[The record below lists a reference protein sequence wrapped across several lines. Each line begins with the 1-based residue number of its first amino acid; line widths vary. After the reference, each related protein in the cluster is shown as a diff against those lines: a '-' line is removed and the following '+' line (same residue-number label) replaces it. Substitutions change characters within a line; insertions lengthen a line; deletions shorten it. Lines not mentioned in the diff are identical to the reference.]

1 MELTDN
7 TLQVLKNY
15 ATINPNIVITEGST
29 LKTISVARNVL
40 STAEL
45 SEAFPQSFGIYD
57 LPEFLNVLSLVDSPR
72 LKFEKDY
79 VVVGDSTGRS
89 SVKYFFSDPEMLTSP
104 GKNITMPDAEVNFVL
119 DTDTLGKV
127 KRAAAALG
135 HEEISITPC
144 APVNTG
150 AVRLSVID
158 SKDATSNAF
167 SIDVEG
173 TYPEEVDFNFIM
185 NVGNLKVVNED
196 FEVGISSKLI
206 SQFKSKQSTIE
217 YFIALEKSSTY
228 GA

>member
-1 MELTDN
+1 MN
-7 TLQVLKNY
+7 VLKNY
-15 ATINPNIVITEGST
+15 STINPNIVITEGNT

-40 STAEL
+40 SRTEL
-45 SEAFPQSFGIYD
+45 NEEFPTSFGIYD
-57 LPEFLNVLSLVDSPR
+57 LTEFLNVLSLVDSPR

-79 VVVGDSTGRS
+79 VTVGDSTGRS
-89 SVKYFFSDPEMLTSP
+89 SVKYFYSDPEMLTSP
-104 GKNITMPDAEVNFVL
+104 GKDINMPEPEVKFVL

-135 HEEISITPC
+135 HDEVAISPT
-144 APVNTG
+144 TG

-173 TYPEEVDFNFIM
+173 TYPEGVDFNFVM
-185 NVGNLKVVNED
+185 NVGNIKVVNED

-206 SQFKSKQSTIE
+206 SQFASKQSPIE